1 MDGVLLAQRRTE
13 LTGGMAG
20 ADTCR
25 SQVVD
30 GLESQ
35 TAVEEILDLQLLAG
49 IPFPEVVGFQND
61 TRRPTFIVPAG
72 EEQPASPHR

>member
-20 ADTCR
+20 VDTRCGR
-25 SQVVD
+25 VVD

-35 TAVEEILDLQLLAG
+35 TAVEEILDL
-49 IPFPEVVGFQND
+49 
-61 TRRPTFIVPAG
+61 
-72 EEQPASPHR
+72 

>member
-20 ADTCR
+20 VDTRCGR
-25 SQVVD
+25 VVD